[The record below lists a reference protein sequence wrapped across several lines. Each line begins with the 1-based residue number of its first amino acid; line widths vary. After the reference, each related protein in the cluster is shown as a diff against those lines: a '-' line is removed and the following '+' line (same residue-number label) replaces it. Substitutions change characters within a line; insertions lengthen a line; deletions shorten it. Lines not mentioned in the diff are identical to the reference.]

1 MLARFENM
9 SFLHRFSQNIQ
20 LSDFI
25 KLGPV
30 GAELFHVVRAKG
42 RTDRKTD
49 RQKDMTNK
57 IVAFR
62 NFQKRVKTFVC
73 FPLYAL

>member
-1 MLARFENM
+1 
-9 SFLHRFSQNIQ
+9 
-20 LSDFI
+20 
-25 KLGPV
+25 
-30 GAELFHVVRAKG
+30 
-42 RTDRKTD
+42 
-49 RQKDMTNK
+49 MTNK